1 MTDVWQALSAL
12 PPAIWLQR
20 NAVAYLL
27 VNAAHIV
34 SLGLLIGTIIT
45 LDLRLLGAFRAVPV
59 SALWPLLSRLAAC
72 GLGLAALTG
81 AWLFSVNAPVYV
93 ENTAFQAK
101 LGLIAAAVLNALW
114 LHRRQSGSEMHL
126 RSQRAATR
134 FQAALS
140 LCLWLSAV
148 VAGRWIGFL

>member
-27 VNAAHIV
+27 VNAGHIA

-59 SALWPLLSRLAAC
+59 SLLWPLLSRLAVC
-72 GLGLAALTG
+72 GLGLAIVTG

-93 ENTAFQAK
+93 EK
-101 LGLIAAAVLNALW
+101 L
-114 LHRRQSGSEMHL
+114 HSRPS
-126 RSQRAATR
+126 
-134 FQAALS
+134 
-140 LCLWLSAV
+140 SA
-148 VAGRWIGFL
+148 